1 MTCEEL
7 MRDVRKGTAHSIY
20 VLHGED
26 AAEVRRS
33 GQQLAGLLVSEEQ
46 AAAGQMLKVSGKW
59 DMEEFRFW
67 LQEIPFLGGQKW
79 LW

>member
-7 MRDVRKGTAHSIY
+7 LRDARKGTEHSIY

-26 AAEVRRS
+26 AAEVRRI
-33 GQQLAGLLVSEEQ
+33 GKQLAELLVSEEQ
-46 AAAGQMLKVSGKW
+46 ASAGQMLKVSGKW

-67 LQEIPFLGGQKW
+67 LQEFPSGNP
-79 LW
+79 